1 VQEYNKLITQRMVL
15 NDCEVTIVE
24 TRETNYIR
32 FKGVVLHFF
41 INLDISDDLFIKA
54 FIIGVYLNYGKM
66 FF

>member
-1 VQEYNKLITQRMVL
+1 MVL

-41 INLDISDDLFIKA
+41 INLDLSDDLFIKA